1 MHCINTQIINIGKLC
16 YADSNGGIFVVL
28 RCVNPELCCGK
39 SHRTNSFEIS
49 TLRGESVLNKQVKCV
64 LPPFVRSKR
73 QFTRSEVYQ
82 GKRIARARIHVE
94 RVIGRLKEFQLLQN
108 TLPLTMVDLCDHI
121 WIIAGAIVNMQPPL
135 VQ

>member
-1 MHCINTQIINIGKLC
+1 MVLFDKGFNVQDIFLC
-16 YADSNGGIFVVL
+16 
-28 RCVNPELCCGK
+28 R
-39 SHRTNSFEIS
+39 
-49 TLRGESVLNKQVKCV
+49 QVKCV

-94 RVIGRLKEFQLLQN
+94 RVIGRLKEFRLLQN
-108 TLPLTMVDLCDHI
+108 TLSLTMVDLCDHI

>member
-1 MHCINTQIINIGKLC
+1 MTCIKTRSWQDLTQDL
-16 YADSNGGIFVVL
+16 
-28 RCVNPELCCGK
+28 
-39 SHRTNSFEIS
+39 
-49 TLRGESVLNKQVKCV
+49 VKILLGSCQDCQPG

-94 RVIGRLKEFQLLQN
+94 RVIGRLKEFRLFQN

>member
-1 MHCINTQIINIGKLC
+1 MQ
-16 YADSNGGIFVVL
+16 DIFL
-28 RCVNPELCCGK
+28 DK
-39 SHRTNSFEIS
+39 
-49 TLRGESVLNKQVKCV
+49 KVKCV
-64 LPPFVRSKR
+64 LPPFVQSKL

-94 RVIGRLKEFQLLQN
+94 RVIGRLKELRLLQN